1 MGAVWARKSALA
13 KSCYDNAADVGN
25 LIGTAF
31 LARGLMQVVD
41 ALGEDGLL
49 RYWGLSYGS
58 VLGATI
64 AATASLRM

>member
-1 MGAVWARKSALA
+1 MGTVWAWKGALA
-13 KSCYDNAADVGN
+13 KSCYYNAADVGN

-31 LARGLMQVVD
+31 VARDLMQFVD

-58 VLGATI
+58 VPGQPLQQ
-64 AATASLRM
+64 RPR